1 MILIF
6 ALTIFA
12 ITPEQEISTKS
23 YWIGFN
29 DIIHNFNKAINAK
42 PNTAALEIKQ
52 TIAKIRSMSTK
63 NVDSLVLK
71 YAEKRI
77 SLATEYAE
85 FLDSFNLS
93 DEVSYKVEFPIKE
106 KRKKYQNIQKIYQDL
121 YDKHKDMD
129 TEQEIILAYLKEKY
143 NIDKK

>member
-52 TIAKIRSMSTK
+52 TIAKIAI
-63 NVDSLVLK
+63 
-71 YAEKRI
+71 AEPAK
-77 SLATEYAE
+77 L
-85 FLDSFNLS
+85 LLP
-93 DEVSYKVEFPIKE
+93 KVEIIELGSDQLTKSFFDIC
-106 KRKKYQNIQKIYQDL
+106 KI
-121 YDKHKDMD
+121 
-129 TEQEIILAYLKEKY
+129 E
-143 NIDKK
+143 